1 MAKFV
6 IVLEVVKVGASEFL
20 VVLIPD
26 LLRDRV
32 RYLLESL
39 VCNFLMASE
48 GCRILALIL
57 TFYR

>member
-6 IVLEVVKVGASEFL
+6 IVLEVVKVRASEFL

-26 LLRDRV
+26 LLRERV

-48 GCRILALIL
+48 GCRIFALIL